1 MHVHDWSLHINDSL
15 NTSCSLQAVLL
26 IKQCSN
32 SIEHYIH
39 TSTFPDTIPSKM
51 NFNDSS
57 SISVLKSSS
66 SFGAKPS
73 GPLLRLCAKS
83 WACRGR
89 PACNC
94 MFVQYLHISVY
105 TCAAVVCVLCISNL
119 VLNNVMSNL
128 ISFLPA
134 KALPLSSEPSGG
146 AGTLPGPYLW
156 PIHCH
161 VVESIVL
168 STLWSPTCSRVP
180 SESACA
186 KYLLIL
192 FFLWGPDIRSRII
205 KYFKKSS

>member
-1 MHVHDWSLHINDSL
+1 MLKLNRALYTYLYVPWHHPKQDEFQWFLVDLCPQIKLFFWSQTIRTIIAQALRKILSSQWETCLFLYVCAVFAHQCIYMCGVCACIVLH
-15 NTSCSLQAVLL
+15 
-26 IKQCSN
+26 K
-32 SIEHYIH
+32 
-39 TSTFPDTIPSKM
+39 
-51 NFNDSS
+51 
-57 SISVLKSSS
+57 
-66 SFGAKPS
+66 
-73 GPLLRLCAKS
+73 
-83 WACRGR
+83 
-89 PACNC
+89 
-94 MFVQYLHISVY
+94 
-105 TCAAVVCVLCISNL
+105 L

-128 ISFLPA
+128 ISSLPA
-134 KALPLSSEPSGG
+134 TALLLSSEPSGG

-205 KYFKKSS
+205 KYLKKSS